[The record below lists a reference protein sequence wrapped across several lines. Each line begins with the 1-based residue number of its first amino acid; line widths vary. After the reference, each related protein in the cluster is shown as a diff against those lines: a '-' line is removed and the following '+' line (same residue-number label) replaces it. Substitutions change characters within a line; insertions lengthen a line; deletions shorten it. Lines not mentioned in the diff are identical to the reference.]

1 MTDALSR
8 PAQVKSRMR
17 SRIVLVRHGE
27 TAWSVTGQHTGRT
40 DIPLTDQGEQQ
51 ARRLAELLRTVAFAH
66 VLTSPL
72 QRARRTCELA
82 GLAQVARVDPNLVE
96 WDYGEYDSLTLSDIR
111 AQRPGWTVFHDGCPG
126 GESPSQVAHRAD
138 LVVDALRR
146 LEGAVAVFSH
156 GHFLRGLALRWIGLP
171 IGEGRHLN
179 LDTASLSVLGY
190 DHRDVDVP
198 VVSLWNAVSN
208 ELFDLTA
215 HVS

>member
-1 MTDALSR
+1 
-8 PAQVKSRMR
+8 MR

-40 DIPLTDQGEQQ
+40 DIPLTGEGEQQ

-82 GLAQVARVDPNLVE
+82 GLSRDARVDPNLAE
-96 WDYGEYDSLTLSDIR
+96 WDYGEYDGRTLSDIR
-111 AQRPGWTVFHDGCPG
+111 AQRPGWSVFRDGCPG
-126 GESPSQVAHRAD
+126 GESPQAIAERAD
-138 LVVDALRR
+138 LVVAALRR

-156 GHFLRGLALRWIGLP
+156 GHFLRSLALRWIALP
-171 IGEGRHLN
+171 IDKGRHLN

-190 DHRDVDVP
+190 DHRDVEVP
-198 VVSLWNAVSN
+198 VLSLWNAVSN
-208 ELFDLTA
+208 DLFDLTA